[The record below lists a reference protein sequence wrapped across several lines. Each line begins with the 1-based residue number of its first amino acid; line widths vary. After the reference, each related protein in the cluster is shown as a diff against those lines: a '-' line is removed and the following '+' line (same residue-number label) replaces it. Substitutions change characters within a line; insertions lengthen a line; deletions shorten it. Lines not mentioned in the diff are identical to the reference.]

1 MEKVDLVA
9 NPWEVYEQMKMY
21 FNCIRLQQGC
31 LYPKDALIAPESEV
45 VANSFERAQKRRRL
59 SLEVFGA
66 HDCNQ
71 LLLLTDVQRTYLQV
85 YSWKWWSTHGQPPGN
100 DPNAFFNLTDNP
112 AMRGGGGST
121 ASMRFP
127 TFRRNTSNLWSA
139 CKRRFLT
146 PNEQATCMGYAVY
159 PETALA
165 SSSHQ
170 DSFYGFSAQPLL
182 GNAMHKANI
191 GCITAIALSC
201 CRLKSSHDGSIA
213 DHHGS
218 IADL

>member
-1 MEKVDLVA
+1 MLEDFWL
-9 NPWEVYEQMKMY
+9 P
-21 FNCIRLQQGC
+21 
-31 LYPKDALIAPESEV
+31 
-45 VANSFERAQKRRRL
+45 RREGGRGTEISTL
-59 SLEVFGA
+59 PGGQNLGE
-66 HDCNQ
+66 
-71 LLLLTDVQRTYLQV
+71 LTDVDYFQKKLYRSLNIPDTRV
-85 YSWKWWSTHGQPPGN
+85 GGN
-100 DPNAFFNLTDNP
+100 DGFNP
-112 AMRGGGGST
+112 